1 MTEQERLFRR
11 ISAFRFS
18 MWELHMFLDTHPNNC
33 DAAKKLEEYRLKTDE
48 LTKKYEAEFGPLNE
62 TSSQTSRWAW
72 ISGPWPWENGTEMDG
87 DLSCGSMRKSCKTLS
102 TSKTLTRRLQ
112 S

>member
-48 LTKKYEAEFGPLNE
+48 RTKKYEAEFGPLNE

-87 DLSCGSMRKSCKTLS
+87 DL
-102 TSKTLTRRLQ
+102 
-112 S
+112 

>member
-48 LTKKYEAEFGPLNE
+48 LTKKYEAEFGQLPNQPLGVD
-62 TSSQTSRWAW
+62 QRPVAL
-72 ISGPWPWENGTEMDG
+72 GKRHRNG
-87 DLSCGSMRKSCKTLS
+87 R
-102 TSKTLTRRLQ
+102 
-112 S
+112 